1 MLRNI
6 IDKLVERLHPP
17 AKLPKYLTIPKAAE
31 CCADLHFAPS
41 LKL

>member
-1 MLRNI
+1 MPSNRI
-6 IDKLVERLHPP
+6 EKLVERLHPP
-17 AKLPKYLTIPKAAE
+17 AKLPKYLTIPEAAE